1 MAEQAVPAA
10 AAAAGVVVVVAL
22 VVGQGSV
29 LVQVL
34 EDDDYR

>member
-1 MAEQAVPAA
+1 MPAAAA
-10 AAAAGVVVVVAL
+10 AAAAGVVVVVASML
-22 VVGQGSV
+22 GQGSM

>member
-1 MAEQAVPAA
+1 MPAA
-10 AAAAGVVVVVAL
+10 AAAAGVVVVV
-22 VVGQGSV
+22 VVASVLGQGSM